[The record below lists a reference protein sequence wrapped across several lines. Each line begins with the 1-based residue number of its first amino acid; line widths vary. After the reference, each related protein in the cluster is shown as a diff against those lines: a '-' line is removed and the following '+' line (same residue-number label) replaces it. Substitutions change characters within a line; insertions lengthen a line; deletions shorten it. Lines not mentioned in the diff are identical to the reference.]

1 MIICSEC
8 GTINFREGKQC
19 RKLKEVVCIDCCT
32 SCEHYQKDEACIR
45 HLCTYGSTSLTDRQ
59 IKKLKTEI
67 ARLTSEQD
75 DLYRR
80 GKSYKADN
88 LAWEIA
94 GLRKDLNRLEN
105 GK

>member
-1 MIICSEC
+1 MIICPEC
-8 GTINFREGKQC
+8 GTINFKEGKMC
-19 RKLKEVVCIDCCT
+19 RKRKEVVCIDCCKL
-32 SCEHYQKDEACIR
+32 CEHYQKDETYVR
-45 HLCTYGSTSLTDRQ
+45 HLCMYGSTSLTDRQ
-59 IKKLKTEI
+59 IKRIKTEI

-80 GKSYKADN
+80 GRSYKADN